1 VNSEDVEADS
11 DFESVAVRS
20 VPSVAQK
27 ISPHLPLVRGAQ
39 SSDFLSIGDVLK
51 DRFILVDDLG
61 EGGMGMV
68 FKALDKRKQEA
79 EDNDPFVAIKV
90 LRPEMSAD
98 QKLFVALQRETK
110 RAQQLSH
117 PNIIRVYDFDRDG
130 SHVFMS
136 MEYLTGQTL
145 SKLIKT
151 SSPMPFAQAWP
162 IIEAMGTALACAHQ
176 NQIVH
181 CDFKPSNVFIK
192 NDGTVKIL
200 DFGIASK
207 FNANG
212 NEDDGDR
219 TRYNPRGLGALTEA
233 YASLE
238 MLKGTESPDPSD
250 DIYAFGCV
258 IYQLLTGKHPF
269 SMLSAKQVFEFNQ
282 DPQNKLRKLLPT
294 PIPGLPARQM
304 DALLKALSLERSTRI
319 KTIDELLGILNVA
332 RIPSRNRHILSSI
345 ALCTILGTVVWY
357 NRDLLTTQHEVPKNL
372 QDRVEKPVPSKPADD
387 VIEHF
392 ANRTEPNPIENK
404 QVLPDNTGQL
414 VKLFALKPSYKIGE
428 QLLLKFT
435 LNKPMYV
442 RMVHR
447 GAKGKISDLLP
458 NPFQPMVLLKANHD
472 YFLPSK
478 GAKYS
483 IDIEGPVGMD
493 SVTIFA
499 SETPIASATKLLDN
513 DGLPTSQAKSL
524 YSWNQIHFNIVH

>member
-1 VNSEDVEADS
+1 MNSEDVDTDS
-11 DFESVAVRS
+11 DFESEAARS
-20 VPSVAQK
+20 VPNVAQNE
-27 ISPHLPLVRGAQ
+27 SHHLPLVRVPQ

-151 SSPMPFAQAWP
+151 SSPISFAQAWP

-207 FNANG
+207 FNANS
-212 NEDDGDR
+212 NEEDGDR

-238 MLKGTESPDPSD
+238 MLKGTQSPDPSD

-282 DPQNKLRKLLPT
+282 DPHNKLRKLLPT
-294 PIPGLPARQM
+294 PIPGLPTKQM

-319 KTIDELLGILNVA
+319 KTIGELLSNLNVA
-332 RIPSRNRHILSSI
+332 STPSRNGHILLSI
-345 ALCTILGTVVWY
+345 AICTILGTAIWF
-357 NRDLLTTQHEVPKNL
+357 NRDLLLTKHEAPNTQVM
-372 QDRVEKPVPSKPADD
+372 VEKPLQSKPTDE
-387 VIEHF
+387 VIEHS
-392 ANRTEPNPIENK
+392 ANVTEPQPIERK
-404 QVLPDNTGQL
+404 QDIPANTGQL
-414 VKLFALKPSYKIGE
+414 VKLSALKPSYKIGE
-428 QLLLKFT
+428 HLLLKFS
-435 LNKPMYV
+435 LYKPMYV

-458 NPFQPMVLLKANHD
+458 NPFQPMVLLKANQD
-472 YFLPSK
+472 YFFPPK
-478 GAKYS
+478 GAKFS
-483 IDIEGPVGMD
+483 IDIEGPVGVD

-499 SETPIASATKLLDN
+499 SENPIASATKLLDD
-513 DGLPTSQAKSL
+513 DGLPSSQAKSQ
-524 YSWNQIHFNIVH
+524 YSWNQVSYSIER

>member
-1 VNSEDVEADS
+1 VNSEDVDKDS
-11 DFESVAVRS
+11 DFESEAARS
-20 VPSVAQK
+20 VPNVAQNE
-27 ISPHLPLVRGAQ
+27 SPHLPLVRVPQ

-130 SHVFMS
+130 SHIFMS

-145 SKLIKT
+145 SKLIKS

-207 FNANG
+207 FNANSS
-212 NEDDGDR
+212 EDDGDK

-319 KTIDELLGILNVA
+319 KTIGELLSNLNVA
-332 RIPSRNRHILSSI
+332 RIPSRNGHILLNI
-345 ALCTILGTVVWY
+345 VLCTVLGTLVWV
-357 NRDLLTTQHEVPKNL
+357 NRDLLLTKHEAPKNI
-372 QDRVEKPVPSKPADD
+372 QTQVETPVQSKPTDQ
-387 VIEHF
+387 VVEHF
-392 ANRTEPNPIENK
+392 ASVTEPNSIEDK
-404 QVLPDNTGQL
+404 RVLPDNTVQL
-414 VKLFALKPSYKIGE
+414 VKLVALKSSYKIGE
-428 QLLLKFT
+428 QLRLKFT
-435 LNKPMYV
+435 LNKPMFV
-442 RMVHR
+442 RMLHR

-458 NPFQPMVLLKANHD
+458 NPFQPMVLLKANQE
-472 YFLPSK
+472 YFFPPK
-478 GAKYS
+478 GAKFS
-483 IDIEGPVGMD
+483 IDIEGPVGVD

-513 DGLPTSQAKSL
+513 DGLPSSQSKSL
-524 YSWNQIHFNIVH
+524 YSWSQINYSIVR